1 MTSFSK
7 IDNEDA
13 FIVSVTEDFLASTK
27 VGDEEDDALLASLPE
42 PEELS
47 AKSSDKVGHKSQ
59 ISRPDHLKNHSIPS
73 VLLNMKQETKDISKL
88 WEYPSGRLAHDDNTE
103 LTWKGHLTKFQLTA
117 FKRFQLDAIHALE
130 TKKDV
135 FVIQKTGSGKS
146 ICFQVPSLFDN
157 TKTTVMICPTISL
170 IHSQVESLT
179 GLGLNAIAVGPQQQ
193 TEIGE
198 ETEALT
204 SLIYTMP
211 EYFSKKLKDRLSASN
226 LLKVIVIDEAISFPE
241 SSFP

>member
-1 MTSFSK
+1 MTSFSE
-7 IDNEDA
+7 IDNGDA
-13 FIVSVTEDFLASTK
+13 FIVSVTEDFQASTK
-27 VGDEEDDALLASLPE
+27 VGDEEDDALLTSLPE

-73 VLLNMKQETKDISKL
+73 VKQETKDISTKL

-117 FKRFQLDAIHALE
+117 FKRFQLDAIYALE

-135 FVIQKTGSGKS
+135 FVIEKTGSGKS

-157 TKTTVMICPTISL
+157 TKTTACI
-170 IHSQVESLT
+170 
-179 GLGLNAIAVGPQQQ
+179 
-193 TEIGE
+193 
-198 ETEALT
+198 
-204 SLIYTMP
+204 
-211 EYFSKKLKDRLSASN
+211 LKRGSRG
-226 LLKVIVIDEAISFPE
+226 FGRRRC
-241 SSFP
+241 